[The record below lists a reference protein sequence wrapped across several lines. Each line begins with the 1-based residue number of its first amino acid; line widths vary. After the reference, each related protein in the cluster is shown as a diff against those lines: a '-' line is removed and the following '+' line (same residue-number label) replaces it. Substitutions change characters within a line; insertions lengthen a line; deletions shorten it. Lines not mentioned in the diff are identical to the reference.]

1 MGHRRYGDN
10 PLCMGGD
17 VAGSG
22 EVQVDAAALVSH
34 AAEVDRIGGGLTTVA
49 RSGEAAGT
57 GIGAYGRLCQFVPVL
72 LNGLQQAMVDGMATA
87 AESVHDTAS
96 RLRSV
101 AAAYDA
107 ADGTAVIRLRNT
119 R

>member
-1 MGHRRYGDN
+1 M
-10 PLCMGGD
+10 
-17 VAGSG
+17 AGSG
-22 EVQVDAAALVSH
+22 EVQVNAAALVSH
-34 AAEVDRIGGGLTTVA
+34 AGEVDRIGDGLTTAA
-49 RSGEAAGT
+49 RSGEAPRT
-57 GIGAYGRLCQFVPVL
+57 GIDAYGRLCQFVPVL

-87 AESVHDTAS
+87 AGSVHGTAS

-107 ADGTAVIRLRNT
+107 ADGNAVNRLRNT